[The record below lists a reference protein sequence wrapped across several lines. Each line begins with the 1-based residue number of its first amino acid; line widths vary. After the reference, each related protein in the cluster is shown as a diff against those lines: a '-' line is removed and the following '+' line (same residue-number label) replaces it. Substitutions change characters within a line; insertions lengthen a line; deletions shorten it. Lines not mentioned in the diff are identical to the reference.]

1 MRADVQEDALKR
13 LNYIDGHLAGIR
25 KMIQDDRYCVDIL
38 KQAYAVRRA
47 LEAVEAIMLQGHL
60 ETHVVEGIKEGR
72 ERQITDELME
82 LYGLANQLSST

>member
-1 MRADVQEDALKR
+1 MRADVQDDALKR
-13 LNYIDGHLAGIR
+13 LKYIEGHLAGIR
-25 KMIQDDRYCVDIL
+25 KMIEDDRYCVDIL

-47 LEAVEAIMLQGHL
+47 LEAVEAIMLEGHL

>member
-1 MRADVQEDALKR
+1 MRADVQADALKR

-60 ETHVVEGIKEGR
+60 ETHVVEGIKDGR

-82 LYGLANQLSST
+82 LYGLANQLSRA